1 MLTVLGIAAGVYGVG
16 VVLFAALYL
25 FLGGPLSV
33 SVSAAL
39 HWPADVLGG
48 MP

>member
-1 MLTVLGIAAGVYGVG
+1 MGDVLAILAGVYGVG

-25 FLGGPLSV
+25 HLGGPVGV
-33 SVSAAL
+33 SVAAAL

-48 MP
+48 LP